1 MTLKQ
6 NSQESK
12 SQNHGFFSK
21 SFCFWGSSRIVKVN
35 HVTAFGPSRGMR
47 QQCAKMSNCHDQ
59 KCIDELFPISFS
71 IIFCHVSIKSRFFV
85 TFPSVFFQDAPLTPA
100 LSLQKRDQKPSFL
113 PGLESTYYPLKS
125 AYLASLKL
133 RDPRPIFSGKITSL
147 HRKKVMQ
154 PRAVTRMKVWIV
166 TWRNPSTFTTS
177 PSKEKT
183 DPNRNESDGS
193 GGNIKNQALIYDY
206 TYD

>member
-71 IIFCHVSIKSRFFV
+71 IIFCHVSIKSRFFCY
-85 TFPSVFFQDAPLTPA
+85 FSFCFFSRR
-100 LSLQKRDQKPSFL
+100 SLDPSFVTPKRQKKTLLLFGKSSHFSLEKVGL
-113 PGLESTYYPLKS
+113 PGLNSTYYPLKS
-125 AYLASLKL
+125 AYLASLNL
-133 RDPRPIFSGKITSL
+133 EIHSPFFSG
-147 HRKKVMQ
+147 
-154 PRAVTRMKVWIV
+154 
-166 TWRNPSTFTTS
+166 
-177 PSKEKT
+177 
-183 DPNRNESDGS
+183 
-193 GGNIKNQALIYDY
+193 
-206 TYD
+206 